1 MAGWTGAGCCGTW
14 ARRILEAHG
23 SAGGAP
29 LERAWRNALVPA
41 GNDIGTK
48 GLLSGLHLFSI
59 ASFSDRHESAR
70 RCAPGP
76 EEQSLIKPRNMIK
89 RLLPVLP
96 FVLSLPAL
104 AQDPLTSGWAVQ
116 VGGAT
121 IDESI
126 DVAVDD
132 AGNTY
137 AVGYFTGTAEFGTG
151 SDAIQLVSGGQYD
164 AFVMKLDTLGQ
175 PIWAH
180 RIGGSDHD
188 IMRRV
193 VVDGNGDILVFGEF
207 QTTVD
212 LDPGPGE
219 ELFVSGAFTSRAFVL
234 KLTGDGAY
242 VWAKALGLRTT
253 AASMELDPLGNIYL
267 GGSFAGVTDLDPGA
281 AVLSFTSFGGTDG
294 F

>member
-1 MAGWTGAGCCGTW
+1 
-14 ARRILEAHG
+14 
-23 SAGGAP
+23 
-29 LERAWRNALVPA
+29 
-41 GNDIGTK
+41 
-48 GLLSGLHLFSI
+48 
-59 ASFSDRHESAR
+59 
-70 RCAPGP
+70 
-76 EEQSLIKPRNMIK
+76 
-89 RLLPVLP
+89 
-96 FVLSLPAL
+96 
-104 AQDPLTSGWAVQ
+104 
-116 VGGAT
+116 
-121 IDESI
+121 
-126 DVAVDD
+126 
-132 AGNTY
+132 
-137 AVGYFTGTAEFGTG
+137 
-151 SDAIQLVSGGQYD
+151 IQLVSGGQYD

-207 QTTVD
+207 QNTVD

-294 F
+294 FVVKLDPTGELIWAGRIGGTQFDDMLDIALDGAGGLLLTGGFSGTMEFDPGADSFTLSRRGPDRRDVVASTGDTSGSLMWANQFASTSCNTVGESITSDPWGNVITTGHFSGSIDLDPGTDELIHSGTWELF